1 MADPYNEKVMQHFL
15 NPRNVGEIK
24 DADGI
29 GKVGNP
35 VCVMPLEKVHK
46 NSESLEISKL
56 EKNHHVLTHSG
67 NYEEIINTSQRL
79 YSGKIIQF
87 KNELGAIN
95 LTPEHLIY
103 AISMPKGDKFLRN
116 INKKKLIP
124 SWHHSEE
131 LKKGDIIL
139 YPILKKEEDVN
150 YLEIDIP
157 KAKGDFRSKEI
168 PKKIALN
175 SELLRLFGYFLAEG
189 NIQDLPSKTYISFTL
204 NLKEEDIA
212 EDIKNISKKIF
223 NIEVKIKKLE
233 KANTLVVYTYNARLA
248 RYFKSL
254 FGNYADKKKIPDFIM
269 NLPKEKQKA
278 LIYGLW
284 RGDGYVNLNIKNPR
298 AGYSTISYQLLQQ
311 IKILLLRQKIVPS
324 IYAEKEKQVKGV
336 NHKMSYRVHVG
347 QRESLIKLCFI
358 LGLSYSPNT
367 HQSIKSWF
375 DDDYMYTPITKKE
388 TFEYSGFVNN
398 LEIKNAHSFVSEAF
412 CLHNCGDIMWVYI
425 KVGKDEKG
433 EEIIEEV
440 KFKTLGCA
448 AAIATSSMITELSKG
463 MTLERAMNIS
473 KKDIAMALDGLPP
486 IKMHC
491 SNLAAEA
498 LHSAILDYFSK
509 KGNKEMIEKYSKKN
523 SSAKNPEVCWKEQT
537 EI

>member
-15 NPRNVGEIK
+15 NPKNVGEIK

-35 VCVMPLEKVHK
+35 VCVMPSEKVHK

-56 EKNHHVLTHSG
+56 EKNHRVLTHSG
-67 NYEEIINTSQRL
+67 NYEEIINTSQRV
-79 YSGKIIQF
+79 YSGKVIKL
-87 KNELGAIN
+87 KNKLGTVN

-103 AISMPKGDKFLRN
+103 ALSVPKGDRFLRN
-116 INKKKLIP
+116 AGKKKLIP

-139 YPILKKEEDVN
+139 YPILKKEEDIN
-150 YLEIDIP
+150 FLEINIP
-157 KAKGDFRSKEI
+157 KFKWDFRSNEI

-189 NIQDLPSKTYISFTL
+189 NIQNLPSKTYISFTL

-223 NIEVKIKKLE
+223 NLKVKIKKIE
-233 KANTLVVYTYNARLA
+233 KVNTLVVYIYNAKLA

-254 FGNYADKKKIPDFIM
+254 FGNYADNKKIPDFIM

-284 RGDGYVNLNIKNPR
+284 KGDGYVSLNRKNPR

-324 IYAEKEKQVKGV
+324 IYTKKEKRIKGV
-336 NHKMSYRVHVG
+336 NHKISYRIHVG
-347 QRESLIKLCFI
+347 QRDSLIKLCSI
-358 LGLSYSPNT
+358 LCLNYSPKS

-375 DDDYMYTPITKKE
+375 DDDYMYTPITKRKM
-388 TFEYSGFVNN
+388 FDYSGFVNN
-398 LEIKNAHSFVSEAF
+398 LEVKNTHSFVSEAF

-425 KVGKDEKG
+425 KVGKDKKG
-433 EEIIEEV
+433 EEIIEDV

-463 MTLERAMNIS
+463 RTLGWAMNIS
-473 KKDIAMALDGLPP
+473 KMDIAAALEGLPP

-498 LHSAILDYFSK
+498 LHSAILDYFTK
-509 KGNKEMIEKYSKKN
+509 KGDKEMIEKYSSIKI
-523 SSAKNPEVCWKEQT
+523 SEGCWKEDN
-537 EI
+537 